1 MKKIQRPTG
10 SMLPMLV
17 SLSLV
22 GLIGT
27 VAWGFLDYRG
37 LVDRLDALPRTTVPG
52 EVAVTAGAADTMTI
66 FYEDPSVGGGFVVQS
81 AGTNT
86 LTSPPVEVSVTGPD
100 GQAIGTAPYER
111 DLRFDHD
118 GRVVT
123 AMETFQAPTAG
134 TYTIEV
140 TGQVPQAAR
149 VSAGVVIDSGLLIG
163 VAGAV
168 VLFLGTIAALAA
180 TVIVAATRVRS
191 GTPAET
197 PDSRLT
203 RV

>member
-1 MKKIQRPTG
+1 M
-10 SMLPMLV
+10 
-17 SLSLV
+17 
-22 GLIGT
+22 
-27 VAWGFLDYRG
+27 
-37 LVDRLDALPRTTVPG
+37 
-52 EVAVTAGAADTMTI
+52 TA
-66 FYEDPSVGGGFVVQS
+66 ES
-81 AGTNT
+81 
-86 LTSPPVEVSVTGPD
+86 SP
-100 GQAIGTAPYER
+100 
-111 DLRFDHD
+111 
-118 GRVVT
+118 
-123 AMETFQAPTAG
+123 QAPTAG